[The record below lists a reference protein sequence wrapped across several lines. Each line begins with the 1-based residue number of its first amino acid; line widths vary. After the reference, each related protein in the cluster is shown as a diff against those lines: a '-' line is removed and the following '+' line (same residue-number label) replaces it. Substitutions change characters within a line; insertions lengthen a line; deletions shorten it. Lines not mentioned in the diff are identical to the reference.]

1 MHLIKFPSIYSEIGC
16 VLNKAP
22 AKWNFRQAK
31 LQKSLVC
38 LPYACT
44 KSYKICRFLTEIF
57 QKNKRWTF
65 LLRHSVSLSCVIAA
79 CWGVQLLF
87 RLRPAFLCGVQSY
100 ALPDTCSGRP
110 QDAGITQPSSS
121 SQLEQRM
128 ITTPMAS
135 ELWGQGGG
143 HCTPQ
148 VQDFT
153 PLYLPSQR
161 CGLCH
166 NFKQTTL
173 TTRLYKVRTNLYTPL
188 PTYENVP
195 TRPHNTATY
204 WHLYWTLVLSF

>member
-38 LPYACT
+38 LRYACT

-57 QKNKRWTF
+57 QKKQKVDVFIATQCKLKLCHRGVF
-65 LLRHSVSLSCVIAA
+65 SYCFDCDQHFCAA
-79 CWGVQLLF
+79 CSHTHSRIRALTDHKMLQLHS
-87 RLRPAFLCGVQSY
+87 PARQANSNNVW
-100 ALPDTCSGRP
+100 
-110 QDAGITQPSSS
+110 
-121 SQLEQRM
+121 SQHQWRRNYGDRG
-128 ITTPMAS
+128 A
-135 ELWGQGGG
+135 G

-148 VQDFT
+148 VQDLY

-173 TTRLYKVRTNLYTPL
+173 TTRLYNYYNHL
-188 PTYENVP
+188 
-195 TRPHNTATY
+195 TA
-204 WHLYWTLVLSF
+204 SFPGQPG